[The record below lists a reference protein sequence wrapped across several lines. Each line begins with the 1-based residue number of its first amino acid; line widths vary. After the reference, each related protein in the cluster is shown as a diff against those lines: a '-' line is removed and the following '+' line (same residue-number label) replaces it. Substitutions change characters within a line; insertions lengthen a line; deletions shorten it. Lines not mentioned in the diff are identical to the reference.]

1 MKKHSAFLLL
11 LSCLVFSVGCYA
23 QDVGYY
29 KCNGGISLS
38 PNNFYALAFQG
49 KRGLD
54 KKSLFGYE
62 KKLEVSKNQIW
73 LFFDTPSS
81 GLMRL
86 QIKKTD
92 TPFQIYIFK
101 EKNGALCEDLESKS
115 AKLIYKE
122 PSTVNL
128 NSEFI
133 FVEDALRYGV
143 VLVANSGVKDSL
155 EFSFDFSP
163 QDEFGNEIV
172 DSLLFD
178 LSTHGNAHEYE
189 IHVRDAITKRP
200 VKSKISLTGANEI
213 NGAYVASDLILNIR
227 KNIKECE
234 LKIDAEGYFSFD
246 KKDHSILLKN
256 GLNDTIFLKPL
267 VRGAVAKIDEIYFTA
282 GLATILEE
290 SGPKLNRLRDF
301 LLVNASV
308 NIEIQGHV
316 NGDGTQPLSSRRLS
330 KKRAKEIVKYLIT
343 AGISS
348 KRLSAKGFGF
358 TKPVYEFPESE
369 MEKEANRRVEIL
381 IK

>member
-1 MKKHSAFLLL
+1 MKKGIAFLFILFTSL
-11 LSCLVFSVGCYA
+11 FTMKSQA

-29 KCNGGISLS
+29 KCFGGISLS
-38 PNNFYALAFQG
+38 PNNFYSLAFQG
-49 KRGLD
+49 KRGID
-54 KKSLFGYE
+54 KKSLYGYE
-62 KKLEVSKNQIW
+62 KTKEVSKNQIW

-81 GLMRL
+81 GLMKL
-86 QIKKTD
+86 NIQKIKAS
-92 TPFQIYIFK
+92 FQIYIFQ
-101 EKNGALCEDLESKS
+101 EKNGMLCDELASGNAKFIFSEKS
-115 AKLIYKE
+115 TE
-122 PSTVNL
+122 EL

-133 FVEDALRYGV
+133 FIEESLRYGV
-143 VLVANSGVKDSL
+143 ALVAKEGIKDSL
-155 EFSFDFSP
+155 DFSFDFSP

-178 LSTHGNAHEYE
+178 LTTHTNSNEYA
-189 IHVRDAITKRP
+189 IHVRDANTKRP

-227 KNIKECE
+227 KNIKKCE

-246 KKDHSILLKN
+246 KKDHSILVKN
-256 GLNDTIFLKPL
+256 GLKDTIFLKPL

-282 GLATILEE
+282 GMATILEE

-316 NGDGTQPLSSRRLS
+316 NGDGTQAFSSKRLS
-330 KKRAKEIVKYLIT
+330 KNRAKEIVKYLIA
-343 AGISS
+343 AGISP
-348 KRLSAKGFGF
+348 KRLSAKGYGF
-358 TKPVYEFPESE
+358 TSPVYEFPNSE